1 MAELFIPNLQQFLG
15 FTRNSGFARANR
27 FLVEFYPPSL
37 SVGAIS
43 GLPTTPN
50 RDNVVGMLCE
60 EANFP
65 AKSIVSRS
73 LRINALTEQRA
84 HYVDYKSKEIGFK
97 FLTDIKWQAKVF
109 FDNWMALAINPME
122 INAARPREVGYYRDY
137 IGEVHIYSLNPIF
150 QEDSTQ
156 NVEVPLYGVKLCEAW
171 PVSLDQQ
178 SMASNAENYHRL
190 SVGITFKWW
199 ENLFFNNGVASPQG
213 GLNRDD
219 IINRLRGQRQGQS
232 GGSERDV
239 GLPNFSLPDRGRP
252 TGDFNGFGGGGGF
265 SGGGSSG
272 TF

>member
-27 FLVEFYPPSL
+27 FLVEFYPPVL
-37 SVGAIS
+37 TAGAIA

-122 INAARPREVGYYRDY
+122 INASQPREVGYYRDY
-137 IGEVHIYSLNPIF
+137 IGEVHVYSLNPIF
-150 QEDSTQ
+150 QENSTK
-156 NVEVPLYGVKLCEAW
+156 NVEVPLYGIKLCEAW

-178 SMASNAENYHRL
+178 SMSNNAEGYHRL
-190 SVGITFKWW
+190 NVGITFKWW
-199 ENLFFNNGVASPQG
+199 ENLFFNDGVASPQG

-219 IINRLRGQRQGQS
+219 IINRLRGSGAS
-232 GGSERDV
+232 GGS
-239 GLPNFSLPDRGRP
+239 DRGLTGALPPTPNGRSTRP
-252 TGDFNGFGGGGGF
+252 FDGFGGGGGF